1 MISVSKKP
9 CKIAVKSRKNTL
21 SINNRSKRDLECFN
35 YTDINAAT
43 TSDAITITR
52 RQNTSR

>member
-1 MISVSKKP
+1 MILVSKKL

-21 SINNRSKRDLECFN
+21 SINKRSKRDLECLN
-35 YTDINAAT
+35 YIDLNAAT

-52 RQNTSR
+52 R